1 MLVKKMETIL
11 HGRDGKSE
19 QLIEVLQD
27 MQAEFKYLP
36 EDGLRLVAERLV
48 VPPIEVYRVAS
59 FYKAFS
65 LKPRGRHMLTVC
77 MGTACHVRMA
87 ARLIDTIHGEL
98 GIAPGETTEDGAFTL
113 ERVNCLG
120 CCALGPVVVL
130 DGVYHD
136 HMNSGKLRRLIAAVQ
151 EQDKKG
157 KSADAKG

>member
-1 MLVKKMETIL
+1 MKEMETIL
-11 HGRDGKSE
+11 QGRDGKSE

-27 MQAEFKYLP
+27 MQAEFNYLP

-48 VPPIEVYRVAS
+48 VPPIEVFRVAS

-87 ARLIDTIHGEL
+87 ARLIDTIQGEL
-98 GIAPGETTEDGAFTL
+98 GIAPGETSDGGAFTF

-136 HMNSGKLRRLIAAVQ
+136 HINSSKLRRLIAAVR
-151 EQDKKG
+151 EEDNKG
-157 KSADAKG
+157 KSVDA